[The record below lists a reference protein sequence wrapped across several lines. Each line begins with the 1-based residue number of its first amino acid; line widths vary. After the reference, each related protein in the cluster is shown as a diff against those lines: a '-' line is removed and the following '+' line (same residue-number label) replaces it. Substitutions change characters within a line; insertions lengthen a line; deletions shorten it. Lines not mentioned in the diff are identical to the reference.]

1 LHATEHFHGPYAT
14 DERRSTL
21 RIHPPSDLEIIVSQV
36 PFLSCVLAIT
46 LLAIAPESP
55 AQDSPRTAN
64 PAMQEM
70 MKRMMPGEGHKIFAR
85 MVGKWR
91 GTMRVWSSAQP
102 DAPPMESATESESR
116 LVLGGR
122 FVLEEAS
129 GTLMRMP
136 MQRMSILG
144 YDNARGQY
152 TLVFYSSLDTAT
164 NTASGTANAAGN
176 IITLTGE
183 FNEPAGKEPFK
194 NIIRFEGDDVHI
206 FESYKILPDGK
217 ELKLIEQVMHRVK

>member
-1 LHATEHFHGPYAT
+1 LE
-14 DERRSTL
+14 
-21 RIHPPSDLEIIVSQV
+21 EIIVRV
-36 PFLSCVLAIT
+36 TYPICIAAM
-46 LLAIAPESP
+46 LLLTSGHASL
-55 AQDSPRTAN
+55 AQDSSRTAT

-70 MKRMMPGEGHKIFAR
+70 MKRMMPGEGHKVFAR

-102 DAPPMESATESESR
+102 DAPPAESATESESR

-129 GTLMRMP
+129 GMLMRMP

-152 TLVFYSSLDTAT
+152 TLTFYSSFDTAT
-164 NTASGTANAAGN
+164 NTASGTANAEGN
-176 IITLTGE
+176 IITLSGE

-217 ELKLIEQVMHRVK
+217 ELKLIEQVMKRVQ

>member
-1 LHATEHFHGPYAT
+1 MRPIGRALLCASIA
-14 DERRSTL
+14 RA
-21 RIHPPSDLEIIVSQV
+21 DLEEIIVSRLTYPICIAAV
-36 PFLSCVLAIT
+36 LLLSFGH
-46 LLAIAPESP
+46 ESS
-55 AQDSPRTAN
+55 AQDSSRTAT

-102 DAPPMESATESESR
+102 DAPPAESATESESR

-129 GTLMRMP
+129 GMLMRMP

-152 TLVFYSSLDTAT
+152 TLTFYSSFDTAT
-164 NTASGTANAAGN
+164 NTASGAANAEGN

-217 ELKLIEQVMHRVK
+217 ELKLIEQVMKRVQ